1 MKLPRILGGSGTG
14 ETRRRPPAASNGT
27 PGVTAGGSNPSSTT
41 SNTGTANVNVEANPT
56 PNQSATS
63 VGSSGVE
70 SARSV
75 VRARA
80 LGLDEAKK
88 IGPAQLG
95 GSRILDVLGADRFAP
110 VPAVRVDGKVAWFN
124 FALAKELGFPVDG
137 DGMTPELHQKILDTL
152 AFRALKPGEDP
163 QGQQVVELFADR
175 YGGTGMGNN
184 EGAGRA
190 AFLPWGNLNIK
201 GVGKTSLSKI
211 DEKEDFHYA
220 HGGAP
225 MREGL
230 IEAAW
235 GEVGANLFSRGSSR
249 ILAIIDVGDF
259 TQWADGSKERR
270 ALIIRASHQLRPAHV
285 LQGFDHGGEF
295 SERVFADMARE
306 LGLLAETKTQEGVV
320 PDYPGTMR
328 NLIAQHAK
336 AQAEQVRFRVIHG
349 ALTTGNMQL
358 DGAQLDLATMS
369 TQPRT
374 ANIKTL
380 GHGGAFW
387 EEQDWRMEQLKRMYQ
402 ALQEGMHWDSQRVP
416 RMDIDFEMSIAFNRE
431 LNAQMLDAVGLKPSM
446 ALALLEAETTICSE
460 LSRAIQSL
468 ARLSNGGDL
477 LADKRVVDTS
487 VVDVFNALRLWPE
500 VAFQGTGNRDE
511 RVAKMMELLKP
522 SLLGSP
528 KLQEE
533 QRARVELL
541 AERLV
546 DSLDAVFAAAATRT
560 TDHYDSLAGMH
571 RSIKERAAFENEPIE
586 ALYKAP
592 AHEMFDRVVDEFG
605 RSGDARLL
613 TEAID
618 KLAAS
623 SVRSF
628 EALLQSG
635 GQRAIQGGIEI
646 ERRTIDG
653 IQHSVR
659 AFDDGKRRLHLEIP
673 LRGDAKTGFVLST
686 LPGAPRLSPTQLE
699 AMRYRFTTDGWK
711 NEAEVQAMLGKNDQG
726 APVLSFDVPVLKSA
740 AGRLEGLFHV
750 EADGDFW
757 LKDGASNF
765 RGYTFAVPDQR
776 EAAELSAGLPQ
787 K

>member
-1 MKLPRILGGSGTG
+1 MKLPRVLGGTGGAG
-14 ETRRRPPAASNGT
+14 ETRRRTS
-27 PGVTAGGSNPSSTT
+27 TAE
-41 SNTGTANVNVEANPT
+41 TGTTGVAQGGGPT
-56 PNQSATS
+56 QQTGGTAETHATTTGNTET
-63 VGSSGVE
+63 VGASGVD

-75 VRARA
+75 ARARA
-80 LGLDEAKK
+80 LGVDESKK
-88 IGPAQLG
+88 SGPAQLG

-124 FALAKELGFPVDG
+124 FALAKELGFALQG
-137 DGMTPELHQKILDTL
+137 DAMTPELHQKILDTL

-163 QGQQVVELFADR
+163 QGQQVVELYADR

-201 GVGKTSLSKI
+201 GVGKTTLSKI
-211 DEKEDFHYA
+211 DEKQDFHHA

-285 LQGFDHGGEF
+285 LQNFDHGGEF
-295 SERVFADMARE
+295 SERVFVDMARE
-306 LGLLAETKTQEGVV
+306 LGLLAETKGKAGMV
-320 PDYPGTMR
+320 PDFPGTMK

-336 AQAEQVRFRVIHG
+336 TQAEQVRFRVIHG

-387 EEQDWRMEQLKRMYQ
+387 EEQDWRIAQLKRMYQ
-402 ALQEGMHWDSQRVP
+402 ALQEAMRWDGQRVP
-416 RMDIDFEMSIAFNRE
+416 YLDIDSELSMAFRRE
-431 LNAQMLDAVGLKPSM
+431 LDQQMLDATGLKPSM
-446 ALALLEAETTICSE
+446 AAALIQAEPKLCAE

-477 LADKRVVDTS
+477 LADKRVVDVS
-487 VVDVFNALRLWPE
+487 IVDVFNALRFYPE
-500 VAFQGTGNRDE
+500 LAFQGTANRDE
-511 RVAKMMELLKP
+511 RVAKVMELLKP

-528 KLQEE
+528 KLVEE
-533 QRARVELL
+533 QRTRVEQL
-541 AERLV
+541 AGRLV
-546 DSLDAVFAAAATRT
+546 DALDAVFAAAATRA
-560 TDHYDSLAGMH
+560 TDHYDSLGAMQ
-571 RSIKERAAFENEPIE
+571 RSIAQRAAFENEPIE
-586 ALYKAP
+586 TLYKAP

-605 RSGDARLL
+605 RGGDPKVF

-623 SVRSF
+623 SVRNF
-628 EALLQSG
+628 EALLTCG
-635 GQRAIQGGIEI
+635 GQRAIKGGIEI

-653 IQHSVR
+653 IEHSVR
-659 AFDDGKRRLHLEIP
+659 ALDDGKRRLHLEIP
-673 LRGDAKTGFVLST
+673 LVGDARTGFVLST
-686 LPGAPRLSPTQLE
+686 LPGAPRLSQAQVE

-711 NEAEVQAMLGKNDQG
+711 NEGEVQAVIGKNDQG
-726 APVLSFDVPVLKSA
+726 MPVLGFDVPVLKGA
-740 AGRLEGLFHV
+740 AGRLEGVFHV
-750 EADGDFW
+750 EAEGDFW
-757 LKDGASNF
+757 LKDGVSNF

-776 EAAELSAGLPQ
+776 EAAELAAGLQQ